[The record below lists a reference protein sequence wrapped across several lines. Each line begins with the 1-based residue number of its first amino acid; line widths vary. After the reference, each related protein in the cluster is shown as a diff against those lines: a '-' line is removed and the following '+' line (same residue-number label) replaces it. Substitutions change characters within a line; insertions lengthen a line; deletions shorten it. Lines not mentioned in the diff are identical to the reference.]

1 MIDQTPPQKPKIGKP
16 KKGSLDAVAQNLG
29 EIESR
34 VENWEEL
41 APTLT
46 RRIEEEARLR
56 ASVKAVDPNFMK
68 DTEAQMVPIDY
79 ALGMPPPMP
88 SQELRELDEHDLFRP
103 VPTASNMNT
112 FASGREVQ
120 VATEGDF
127 RWSPEFMD
135 RIERDVT
142 EYYID
147 GEINA

>member
-1 MIDQTPPQKPKIGKP
+1 
-16 KKGSLDAVAQNLG
+16 
-29 EIESR
+29 
-34 VENWEEL
+34 
-41 APTLT
+41 
-46 RRIEEEARLR
+46 
-56 ASVKAVDPNFMK
+56 
-68 DTEAQMVPIDY
+68 
-79 ALGMPPPMP
+79 
-88 SQELRELDEHDLFRP
+88 
-103 VPTASNMNT
+103 MNT